1 MFVKITWIQTNRM
14 DKTDTKGI
22 FVNGKDWI
30 LPRSFKSWVIK
41 LQRRPWFAK
50 NYFYIL
56 KESFYTYICIL
67 EKSAPY
73 RNPCSAGGLKE
84 KDPTYSNGIVH
95 HKSHKCKTTSFKSPI
110 WNMLSIQVD
119 NYGWNYITN
128 VTYVLEL
135 GLTIFHWNLNPVQ
148 NTNKLQNMSKTASFH
163 RSFFKQH

>member
-1 MFVKITWIQTNRM
+1 MICQIKSFLDLQV
-14 DKTDTKGI
+14 I
-22 FVNGKDWI
+22 F
-30 LPRSFKSWVIK
+30 LPIH
-41 LQRRPWFAK
+41 
-50 NYFYIL
+50 
-56 KESFYTYICIL
+56 IL

-148 NTNKLQNMSKTASFH
+148 NTYSASNLNSPLQVHWEKNHKNIVQVSVAIS
-163 RSFFKQH
+163 QPILA